1 MKPQPTFAGRRLL
14 IGVWLLAASAACVPA
29 ATETALPPATRAP
42 TPQPPSGGGE
52 SPPTVL
58 LTSTPA
64 PAATETAL
72 LPATL
77 PPATSPSPTA
87 TLSPALASPSATP
100 RRFPALRFTV
110 PLGSR
115 SQGMVG
121 ELLVTEETFL
131 QLKVRDERVGTFD
144 GAGIERVTFE
154 VFGPDNFYYLREE
167 RTAPYCVFDGS
178 GRCDPWRLE
187 GGRLFWPD
195 GAPLVADVYSV
206 QVIAVAVTP
215 DASGDRD
222 GNWNFDVTIELP

>member
-1 MKPQPTFAGRRLL
+1 MKTRLALTGRRLL
-14 IGVWLLAASAACVPA
+14 ISVWLLAAAAC
-29 ATETALPPATRAP
+29 AP
-42 TPQPPSGGGE
+42 GVIE
-52 SPPTVL
+52 TVL
-58 LTSTPA
+58 PL
-64 PAATETAL
+64 
-72 LPATL
+72 ATL
-77 PPATSPSPTA
+77 PPVTPPPPTA
-87 TLSPALASPSATP
+87 MPAHTPAPTMTPMPALSPVPPSATP

-131 QLKVRDERVGTFD
+131 QLRVYDERVGLLD

-154 VFGPDNFYYLREE
+154 VFGPDNFYYFREE
-167 RTAPYCVFDGS
+167 RTAPYCVFNGS

-187 GGRLFWPD
+187 GDRLLWPD
-195 GAPLVADVYSV
+195 GAPVTAGAYSV

-215 DASGDRD
+215 DADGDRD